1 MSPTDSQIIIEKIV
15 SYMCIDLKS
24 FFASVECVERG
35 LDPMTTM
42 LAVADSERGDGT
54 ICLAVT
60 PAMKAAG
67 VRNRCRVFEI
77 PKHLHYIKAEP
88 RMQKYIDYSAKI
100 YSVYLE
106 FISPDDI
113 HVYSI
118 DEVFIYATP
127 YLKLYSATPREL
139 AMRIMA
145 RIFERTGIRATCGIG
160 TNMYLCKIALDIEA
174 KHAPDF
180 IGELSEESYRAR
192 LWDHLPLTD
201 FWRIGSRTAA
211 RLAKYGIYTMRDIT
225 RVDEELL
232 YSWFGIDAE
241 LMIDHAWGIE
251 TTRMEDIKAYKAKTH
266 SISSGQVLMR
276 DYTKSEARVI
286 VCEMADALC
295 LDLVRKGVVCSSV
308 SLSIIFS
315 DGEAENASRR
325 LKYPTSADS
334 IILPAIR
341 SLYESLTAEGSLVRK
356 LNISYNNIGAEDGV
370 QYSLFDDTE
379 ALEHNRKLQSTMIAI
394 KEKYGLNAILKGIN
408 YTKESTAK
416 ERNEQIGGHK
426 SGKKATT

>member
-1 MSPTDSQIIIEKIV
+1 MASDA
-15 SYMCIDLKS
+15 YLCIDLKS

-35 LDPMTTM
+35 LDPMTAM

-67 VRNRCRVFEI
+67 VKNRCRVFEI
-77 PKHLHYIKAEP
+77 PKSLEYIKAEP

-106 FISPDDI
+106 FISPEDI

-139 AMRIMA
+139 ALRIMA
-145 RIFERTGIRATCGIG
+145 RVFEKTGIRATCGIG

-180 IGELSEESYRAR
+180 IGELCEESYRQR
-192 LWDHLPLTD
+192 LWNHRPLTD
-201 FWRIGSRTAA
+201 FWRIGARTAA
-211 RLAKYGIYTMRDIT
+211 RLAKYGIHTMKDIT

-232 YSWFGIDAE
+232 YGWFGIDAE
-241 LMIDHAWGIE
+241 LLIDHAWGIE
-251 TTRMEDIKAYKAKTH
+251 TTRMEDIKAYRAKSH

-276 DYTKSEARVI
+276 DYGKSEAKII

-308 SLSIIFS
+308 SLGVIFS
-315 DGEAENASRR
+315 NGECDNASRR

-334 IILPAIR
+334 VILPAVR
-341 SLYESLTAEGSLVRK
+341 ALYESLVCEGDAVRK
-356 LNISYNNIGAEDGV
+356 LNISYNNLGAEDGV
-370 QYSLFDDTE
+370 QYSMFDNTE
-379 ALEHNRKLQSTMIAI
+379 ALEHNKRLQRTVIEI
-394 KEKYGLNAILKGIN
+394 KEKYGLNSILKGVN
-408 YTKESTAK
+408 YTEPSTAR

-426 SGKKATT
+426 SGKKAAP